1 MIERIAGS
9 HARAVFEKYPV
20 LTITGPRQSGKTTLA
35 RSVFSDLAYFNLE
48 DLGTREFALE
58 DPIGFL
64 ANVPD
69 GSVIDE
75 IQRAPRL
82 MSQIQVRVDDAGSDG
97 MFVLTGSSQLSLM
110 DSVSQSLA
118 GRTTLLKLLPFSV
131 PEVAAIGGD
140 IDPDELIF
148 RGFFPRIYD
157 RGLDPTTTLGDYVE
171 TYVERDLRSIAQI
184 RDLSLFRRFVRLCA
198 GRVGQLMNLTSL
210 AADVGVSKTTISSW
224 LSILEASYIV
234 FLLQPYHAN
243 IRKRLVKSP
252 KLYFHDVGLASYLLG
267 IENSRQISTHPLR
280 GNLFE
285 NLVVTEVIKHRY
297 NAGKRASCTFYR
309 DSSGHEVDLLVEH
322 GGHIHPFEVKAGRT
336 ISREFFRGF
345 ETLRNDLGDQV
356 SRPILVYGGDR
367 DEDRTAATVTSI
379 GRLNTRLAEMDE
391 S

>member
-1 MIERIAGS
+1 MIKRIAGS
-9 HARAVFEKYPV
+9 HARAAFEKYPV

-82 MSQIQVRVDDAGSDG
+82 MSQIQVRVDEAGADG

-140 IDPDELIF
+140 TDPDELMF
-148 RGFFPRIYD
+148 HGGFPRIYD
-157 RGLDPTTTLGDYVE
+157 RGLDPTATLGDYVE
-171 TYVERDLRSIAQI
+171 TYVERDLRSFAQI

-210 AADVGVSKTTISSW
+210 AADVGVSKTTASSW

-297 NAGKRASCTFYR
+297 NVGKRASCTFYR
-309 DSSGHEVDLLVEH
+309 DSSGHEVDLLIEH
-322 GGHIHPFEVKAGRT
+322 GGRVHPFEVKAGRT

-367 DEDRTAATVTSI
+367 DEERTAAIVTNI
-379 GRLNTRLAEMDE
+379 GRLSAHLAEMDHA
-391 S
+391 